1 MIMEILRFAAVGIV
15 AAVLAIT
22 VKKTN
27 PEISMQVSLAA
38 GIVILLMALDYLREA
53 VEQIRLFSEKL
64 GSGYESVQVVLKV
77 IGIAYICEFAVQ
89 ALKDAGEHAIGSKV
103 ELGGKLIM
111 ILLTMPLFTRFVG
124 MVLQLA
130 EEL

>member
-1 MIMEILRFAAVGIV
+1 MV

-27 PEISMQVSLAA
+27 PEISMQVSIAA
-38 GIVILLMALDYLREA
+38 GIVILLMSMDYLRETVGFIQNFA
-53 VEQIRLFSEKL
+53 ESL
-64 GSGYESVQVVLKV
+64 GGGYNSVILVLKV

-89 ALKDAGEHAIGSKV
+89 ALKDAGENSIASKV
-103 ELGGKLIM
+103 ELSGKLIM
-111 ILLTMPLFTRFVG
+111 IVLTMPLFTQFVK